1 MVFHHH
7 IADSLPNYVF
17 IGIHGLGQQIHQGG
31 PGVLHEH
38 IDASLFQGVK
48 ADGGPGQTEA
58 LIHRVIGVG
67 LDQLGIELTQNIDL
81 SKVGGAYH
89 DGLVAASGTGGGRRN
104 RPASAAG
111 RAAGGKGEG
120 QRSRCESA
128 GDFFQVFHNK
138 ILLIFCQSFRPSYGS

>member
-128 GDFFQVFHNK
+128 GDFFQVFHDARN
-138 ILLIFCQSFRPSYGS
+138 SFFLF